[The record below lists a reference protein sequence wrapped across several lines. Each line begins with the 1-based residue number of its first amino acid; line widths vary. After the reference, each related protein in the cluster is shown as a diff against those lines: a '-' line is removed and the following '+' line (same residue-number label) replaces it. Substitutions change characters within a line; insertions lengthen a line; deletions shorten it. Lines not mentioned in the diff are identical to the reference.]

1 MVCLQKDNT
10 NTFLAFGQVT
20 DNLWSLMLLSCLC
33 MKVDA
38 RYSPH
43 SQLVTMNHMLSPL
56 MLLVSGVYNAIKK
69 VRRIESWGILF
80 TNNTWHG
87 IDFNQ

>member
-1 MVCLQKDNT
+1 MKTDNT
-10 NTFLAFGQVT
+10 NTFLAFGQIT
-20 DNLWSLMLLSCLC
+20 DNLWLLMLLSCWC

-38 RYSPH
+38 RNSPCSH
-43 SQLVTMNHMLSPL
+43 SVNHMLGPL

-69 VRRIESWGILF
+69 VWSIESRGILF
-80 TNNTWHG
+80 TNNAWHG